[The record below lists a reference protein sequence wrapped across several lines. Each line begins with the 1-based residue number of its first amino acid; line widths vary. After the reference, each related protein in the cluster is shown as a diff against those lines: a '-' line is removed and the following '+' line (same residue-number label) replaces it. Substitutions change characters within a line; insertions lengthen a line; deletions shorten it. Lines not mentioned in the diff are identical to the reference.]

1 MILTLEEKDTLSVSP
16 FSPSQNCKHSRVN
29 KLCVKEIKQNRSA
42 SLSTSL
48 TGCLRGQPWS
58 LRDLD
63 RFDRYSFDA
72 HSWRDNW
79 WVHSNISGIFEQF
92 SIWLCVK
99 NMKTQET
106 FKKKS
111 GHTPVLCVRKYFL
124 ISAFWKLTNMYL
136 NGYEKGWPLFC
147 PFKPN
152 WWVHSNISGIFE
164 QFSIRLCVKKWRR
177 NVIDRQQYTQRYLQT
192 FV

>member
-1 MILTLEEKDTLSVSP
+1 MRKYFLIFAFWKLTNMYLNGYEKGWPLFCP
-16 FSPSQNCKHSRVN
+16 FKP
-29 KLCVKEIKQNRSA
+29 
-42 SLSTSL
+42 
-48 TGCLRGQPWS
+48 
-58 LRDLD
+58 
-63 RFDRYSFDA
+63 Y
-72 HSWRDNW
+72 W

-92 SIWLCVK
+92 SIRLCIK

-164 QFSIRLCVKKWRR
+164 QFSIRLCVRR
-177 NVIDRQQYTQRYLQT
+177 SLKRFDT
-192 FV
+192 FSFLDKFWHDSVFVFVMIARWNPKRK